1 MKSLKQLLSK
11 VKSGKMDKKT
21 AKDLDNL
28 VTRGDG
34 FVVITKSNKNGY
46 NRFHANQVDDRGLDV
61 VPHMRD
67 FKSKKGVYK
76 PEHAMTDINWK
87 EEMKEGKFDPKNPT
101 VVVSGLGS
109 YSLTGLKDSVASQL
123 SDLSKKLKGGS
134 EMDVDNVYGML
145 VKNDTLLY
153 KVKAI
158 KDVQDELKTSIW
170 KRRITI
176 YKRK

>member
-1 MKSLKQLLSK
+1 MVKLKNLLKEDVKVQVSSK
-11 VKSGKMDKKT
+11 D
-21 AKDLDNL
+21 
-28 VTRGDG
+28 DG
-34 FVVITKSNKNGY
+34 YIY
-46 NRFHANQVDDRGLDV
+46 
-61 VPHMRD
+61 
-67 FKSKKGVYK
+67 
-76 PEHAMTDINWK
+76 NWK

-109 YSLTGLKDSVASQL
+109 YSLDILKKSVSSQL
-123 SDLSKKLKGGS
+123 LDLSKRLKGGS

-158 KDVQDELKTSIW
+158 KDVQDELKTSVW

-176 YKRK
+176 YKRKWKIN

>member
-1 MKSLKQLLSK
+1 MFKLKNLLKEDLKIQS
-11 VKSGKMDKKT
+11 SGKS
-21 AKDLDNL
+21 
-28 VTRGDG
+28 DG
-34 FVVITKSNKNGY
+34 YIY
-46 NRFHANQVDDRGLDV
+46 
-61 VPHMRD
+61 
-67 FKSKKGVYK
+67 
-76 PEHAMTDINWK
+76 NWK
-87 EEMKEGKFDPKNPT
+87 EEMEKGKFDPKNPT

-109 YSLTGLKDSVASQL
+109 YSLDILKKSVSSQL
-123 SDLSKKLKGGS
+123 LDLSKRLKGGS

>member
-1 MKSLKQLLSK
+1 MLKLKDILKEDLKIQP
-11 VKSGKMDKKT
+11 SGKS
-21 AKDLDNL
+21 
-28 VTRGDG
+28 DG
-34 FVVITKSNKNGY
+34 YIY
-46 NRFHANQVDDRGLDV
+46 
-61 VPHMRD
+61 
-67 FKSKKGVYK
+67 
-76 PEHAMTDINWK
+76 NWK

-109 YSLTGLKDSVASQL
+109 YSLDILKKSVSSQL
-123 SDLSKKLKGGS
+123 LDLSKRLKGGS

-158 KDVQDELKTSIW
+158 KDVQDELKTSVW

>member
-1 MKSLKQLLSK
+1 MVKLKDILKEDLKIQS
-11 VKSGKMDKKT
+11 SGKD
-21 AKDLDNL
+21 
-28 VTRGDG
+28 DG
-34 FVVITKSNKNGY
+34 YIY
-46 NRFHANQVDDRGLDV
+46 
-61 VPHMRD
+61 
-67 FKSKKGVYK
+67 
-76 PEHAMTDINWK
+76 NWK

-109 YSLTGLKDSVASQL
+109 YSLDILKKSVSSQL
-123 SDLSKKLKGGS
+123 LDLSKRLKGGS

-158 KDVQDELKTSIW
+158 KDVQDELKTSVW

>member
-1 MKSLKQLLSK
+1 MIKLKDILKEDVKIQVSSK
-11 VKSGKMDKKT
+11 D
-21 AKDLDNL
+21 
-28 VTRGDG
+28 DG
-34 FVVITKSNKNGY
+34 YIY
-46 NRFHANQVDDRGLDV
+46 
-61 VPHMRD
+61 
-67 FKSKKGVYK
+67 
-76 PEHAMTDINWK
+76 NWK

-123 SDLSKKLKGGS
+123 ANLSKRLKGGS
-134 EMDVDNVYGML
+134 EMDVNNVYSML
-145 VKNDTLLY
+145 LKNDSLLY

-170 KRRITI
+170 KRRITM

>member
-1 MKSLKQLLSK
+1 MVKLKDILREDLKIQS
-11 VKSGKMDKKT
+11 SGKS
-21 AKDLDNL
+21 
-28 VTRGDG
+28 DG
-34 FVVITKSNKNGY
+34 YIY
-46 NRFHANQVDDRGLDV
+46 
-61 VPHMRD
+61 
-67 FKSKKGVYK
+67 
-76 PEHAMTDINWK
+76 NWK

-109 YSLTGLKDSVASQL
+109 YSLDILKKSVSSQL
-123 SDLSKKLKGGS
+123 LDLSKRLKGGS
-134 EMDVDNVYGML
+134 EMDVDNVYSML

-158 KDVQDELKTSIW
+158 KDVQDELKTSVW

>member
-1 MKSLKQLLSK
+1 MVKLKNLLKEDLKIQS
-11 VKSGKMDKKT
+11 SGKS
-21 AKDLDNL
+21 
-28 VTRGDG
+28 DG
-34 FVVITKSNKNGY
+34 YIY
-46 NRFHANQVDDRGLDV
+46 
-61 VPHMRD
+61 
-67 FKSKKGVYK
+67 
-76 PEHAMTDINWK
+76 NWK

-109 YSLTGLKDSVASQL
+109 YSLDILKKSVSSQL
-123 SDLSKKLKGGS
+123 LDLSKRLKGGS

-158 KDVQDELKTSIW
+158 KDIQDELKTSVW